1 MGAVV
6 SDWAEIGEWGVV
18 AEGAV
23 VPQRAVVPA
32 ARIAAGVPARLLER
46 AVDDEYRAAW
56 LGFKQIYVDLCE
68 RYREGFG
75 R

>member
-1 MGAVV
+1 MSVNGQ
-6 SDWAEIGEWGVV
+6 SI

-32 ARIAAGVPARLLER
+32 TRIAAGVPVRLLDSPI
-46 AVDDEYRAAW
+46 DDEFRAAW
-56 LGFKQIYVDLCE
+56 LGFKQRYVDLCG
-68 RYREGFG
+68 RYLVGYG